1 MAIFGRIL
9 VLLAIVAI
17 LAALP
22 MTTLAQGEPPHVLMG
37 TATLNGAPPPVG
49 SEITARAGDREVG
62 STTVRAGGSFR
73 IDVEN
78 PSGQLVTFMI
88 EGVKAFQT
96 LDGWRSGFVQRNFEL
111 AAAAST
117 PSNDIDAMAPGP
129 PGPRGPQGPPGP
141 PGPPGPE
148 GPPGPDGAPGPAGPQ
163 GPAGDTGPAGEAGPR
178 GPVGPQGDIGET
190 GPSGVDGA
198 QGPPGPQGPQGPQGP
213 AGADGTAPRDTSGII
228 AIIIAIVAVVVA
240 IAMPFVMPQR

>member
-1 MAIFGRIL
+1 MAIFSRIL
-9 VLLAIVAI
+9 ALLAIVAM

-49 SEITARAGDREVG
+49 AEITAHAGDREVG

-78 PSGQLVTFMI
+78 PSGRLVTFMI
-88 EGVKAFQT
+88 GGVRVSQT

-111 AAAAST
+111 DAAAST
-117 PSNDIDAMAPGP
+117 PSNNIDAIAPGP

-141 PGPPGPE
+141 PGPRGPE
-148 GPPGPDGAPGPAGPQ
+148 GPPGTAGAQGPAGPQ
-163 GPAGDTGPAGEAGPR
+163 GPAGATGPAGEPAPR

-190 GPSGVDGA
+190 GPSGADGA
-198 QGPPGPQGPQGPQGP
+198 QGPPGPPGPPGLQGP
-213 AGADGTAPRDTSGII
+213 AGAAGTDPRDTSGII

-240 IAMPFVMPQR
+240 IAMPFVMPRR